1 MPQASGRRKN
11 VLLIVVDQWRA
22 ECLSYLGHPTVRTPN
37 IDALCAAGVTF
48 KNHFTQA
55 VPCGP
60 GRASLLTGLYMMNH
74 RVVQNSVPMDARH
87 TNLAWEM
94 RRAGYEPALVGYTTT
109 TPDPRV
115 TPPEDPRFRNLGALM
130 PGWHPVGP
138 WEPEKAPYFSWL
150 RARGHAVPDDPEDIW
165 LPADGPGAGATRS
178 PSRIPAELSDSA
190 WATDCALTYL
200 SGQRTRPWLLHL
212 GYYRPHPPF
221 IAPAPY
227 HALYDPATVPAPVRA
242 ASAEAEGRQH
252 PLLAYYMKAVK
263 QSKFFRDGRGL
274 GSAMSED
281 EVRLMRAAYY
291 ALISEVDEHVG
302 RVIAFLRETGQW
314 DDTLVVLTCDHGEQL
329 GDHHLLGKLGYF
341 DESFRIPLVI
351 RDPVAEADGSR
362 GRVVEAFTE
371 TIDVMPTILEWV
383 GARVPRPSDGTSL
396 APFLRGETPEN
407 WRREVHYEFDF
418 RTYFGDVRERAL
430 GLHVDQCSLAV
441 IQDARYKYVH
451 FDALPPLFF
460 DLEAD
465 PGQFRNVAGDPA
477 YASRV
482 LAYAQKMLS
491 WRLHHAE
498 RTLTG
503 WSASPEGLVDRSAA

>member
-1 MPQASGRRKN
+1 MPQTAEPRKN

-22 ECLSYLGHPTVRTPN
+22 ECLSYLGHPCLRTPN
-37 IDALCAAGVTF
+37 LDALCAEAVTF
-48 KNHFTQA
+48 RNHFTQA

-74 RVVQNSVPMDARH
+74 RVVQNSVPMDTRH
-87 TNLAWEM
+87 TNLAFEM

-115 TPPEDPRFRNLGALM
+115 TPHGDPRFRTLGALM
-130 PGWHPVGP
+130 PGWHPVGA
-138 WEPEKAPYFSWL
+138 WEPEKTPYFNWL
-150 RARGHAVPDDPEDIW
+150 RARGYPVPDEPEDIW
-165 LPADGPGAGATRS
+165 LPADGPGAGPTRS
-178 PSRIPAELSDSA
+178 ASAIPGELSDSV
-190 WATDCALTYL
+190 WSTDCALTYL
-200 SGQRTRPWLLHL
+200 RGRQGRPWFLHL

-227 HALYDPATVPAPVRA
+227 NERCDPATVPAPVRA
-242 ASAEAEGRQH
+242 PSADDEGRQH
-252 PLLAYYMKAVK
+252 PLLAYYMKAIK
-263 QSKFFRDGRGL
+263 QSKFFRDGHGL
-274 GSAMSED
+274 GSAMDED
-281 EVRLMRAAYY
+281 QVRLMRAAYY
-291 ALISEVDEHVG
+291 GLISEVDDQIGHVL
-302 RVIAFLRETGQW
+302 RFLRETGQW
-314 DDTLVVLTCDHGEQL
+314 DDTLIVLTCDHGEQL

-341 DESFRIPLVI
+341 DESFRIPLIV
-351 RDPVAEADGSR
+351 RDPSARADASR

-371 TIDVMPTILEWV
+371 TIDVMPTILQWA
-383 GARVPRPSDGTSL
+383 GLPVPRACDGASL
-396 APFLRGETPEN
+396 APWLRGETPER

-418 RTYFGDVRERAL
+418 RTYFGDVHERAL

-465 PGQFRNVAGDPA
+465 PGQLVDRAPDPA
-477 YASRV
+477 YAPRV
-482 LAYAQKMLS
+482 LEYAQKMLS
-491 WRLHHAE
+491 WRLHHAD

-503 WSASPEGLVDRSAA
+503 WSASPDGLVDRSAA